1 MRERITAAD
10 IDWSALDAA
19 ATTLDD
25 ATADAARAI
34 SAAADARAAEVE
46 RLNREG
52 VPLALIARHLG
63 ISRQAIDSLL
73 TSYRKRKRDRD
84 HD

>member
-19 ATTLDD
+19 AATLDD

-52 VPLALIARHLG
+52 APLALIARHLG

-73 TSYRKRKRDRD
+73 TSYRKRKCDRG
-84 HD
+84 HA